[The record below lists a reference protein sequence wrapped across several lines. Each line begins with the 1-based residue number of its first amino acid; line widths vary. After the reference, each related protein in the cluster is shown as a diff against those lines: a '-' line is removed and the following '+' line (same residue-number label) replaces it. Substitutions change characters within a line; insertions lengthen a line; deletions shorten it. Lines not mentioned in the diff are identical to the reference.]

1 MNLPPEEFIFVTEEA
16 ELEFGGGKDSE
27 MTNDAWRNWA
37 AGDIGPFDGACS
49 DLTFTPT

>member
-1 MNLPPEEFIFVTEEA
+1 MNLPPEEFISVTEEA

-37 AGDIGPFDGACS
+37 AGQRETSAPLMGHAAI
-49 DLTFTPT
+49 